1 MPINETNAWFRSC
14 CFEDGERTIDYVVVW
29 KTGEKTKLT
38 DRLEQARSTFKENLL
53 AQAIELE
60 EDIEETSNGRIHYLK
75 VHVPWEVLC
84 SYAEELKLRVP
95 LGVQKT
101 ETRASF
107 YERCALFKPFQHN
120 APNEPPRLITCQFR
134 LANLT
139 TYLGRTAKNDLF
151 TTTQRHQV
159 AYHILASTCYGDF
172 EMGQIGI
179 DRMIEES
186 IYETAY
192 PVNEGPYES
201 TAAERKNPA
210 ALSRRQV
217 LYHHWARWSCWTKF
231 QPLDHIREYYGESI
245 ALYFA
250 WLGCYTQWLLPAGVM
265 GLACFLYGL
274 FTVRSFVP
282 GREVCNHRNPIRMC
296 PFCDENLGC
305 DYWYLHNLCVFRQ
318 VSYLFDHEGTV
329 FFSVFM
335 VTWAVL
341 FLEAW
346 KRKCAK
352 LSHRWDVFDYE
363 REEET
368 IRPQYAR
375 LCTECRPNVVTQK
388 VEPYF
393 PRSIQ
398 RTRILIG
405 VITSLLLLSLVI
417 VFMIAVII
425 YRCLVTIPLFRHP
438 ALRSQASIFANMT
451 GACINLVL
459 IMILGRLYQTLAYK
473 MTQWEMHETQSAFD
487 KYLTIKVFLFEFVN
501 YYASIFYIAFFKG
514 RFVGHPGAFAT
525 FLGLRN
531 EACST
536 GGCLVELAQD
546 LLVFMVGKQIVNNCQ
561 EILFPI
567 VASWFHRKK
576 SGLVMAKSS
585 DAESGNLV
593 QKQYMDDYRLFKN
606 AGLFEEY
613 IEMVIQFGFI
623 TLFVAAFP
631 LAPLFALC
639 NNWLEIRIDAQKL
652 VCATRRPLAQRARS
666 IGIWFSLTEVI
677 VGISIITN
685 VRHRLSACLSKE
697 GTPNKKKRETP
708 VFNCFSVVFWLFVVV
723 VVVGVGR
730 TDEDD
735 KTGTT
740 NNNGEDGNSDGN

>member
-1 MPINETNAWFRSC
+1 M
-14 CFEDGERTIDYVVVW
+14 
-29 KTGEKTKLT
+29 
-38 DRLEQARSTFKENLL
+38 
-53 AQAIELE
+53 
-60 EDIEETSNGRIHYLK
+60 
-75 VHVPWEVLC
+75 
-84 SYAEELKLRVP
+84 
-95 LGVQKT
+95 
-101 ETRASF
+101 
-107 YERCALFKPFQHN
+107 
-120 APNEPPRLITCQFR
+120 
-134 LANLT
+134 
-139 TYLGRTAKNDLF
+139 
-151 TTTQRHQV
+151 
-159 AYHILASTCYGDF
+159 
-172 EMGQIGI
+172 
-179 DRMIEES
+179 
-186 IYETAY
+186 
-192 PVNEGPYES
+192 
-201 TAAERKNPA
+201 
-210 ALSRRQV
+210 
-217 LYHHWARWSCWTKF
+217 
-231 QPLDHIREYYGESI
+231 
-245 ALYFA
+245 
-250 WLGCYTQWLLPAGVM
+250 
-265 GLACFLYGL
+265 
-274 FTVRSFVP
+274 
-282 GREVCNHRNPIRMC
+282 
-296 PFCDENLGC
+296 
-305 DYWYLHNLCVFRQ
+305 
-318 VSYLFDHEGTV
+318 
-329 FFSVFM
+329 
-335 VTWAVL
+335 
-341 FLEAW
+341 EAW

-514 RFVGHPGAFAT
+514 RLADPPFIHRYLILHPSHPNRLYVGHPSSRFTDSSPCLLAKKLSCQVSRGLISSAKFVGHPGAFAT

-685 VRHRLSACLSKE
+685 GLLIAFTSEFLQKILYAYDVNPDLTGYTNFTLVAAPQNMTRLPCMYQDFRTAEGDYTEFYWKLLVVRLTFVILFEHAAFFIARLLDLLIPDIPKSLDIQLRRERFVAKQALACVRPLL
-697 GTPNKKKRETP
+697 
-708 VFNCFSVVFWLFVVV
+708 FSYLFLIII
-723 VVVGVGR
+723 R
-730 TDEDD
+730 TL
-735 KTGTT
+735 
-740 NNNGEDGNSDGN
+740 